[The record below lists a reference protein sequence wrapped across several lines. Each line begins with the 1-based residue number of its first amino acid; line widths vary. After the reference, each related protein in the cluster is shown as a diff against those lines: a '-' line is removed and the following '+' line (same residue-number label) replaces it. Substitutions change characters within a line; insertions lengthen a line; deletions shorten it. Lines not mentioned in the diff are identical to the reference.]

1 MFNPLSCVEF
11 QTLESPAERCNSRT
25 ARRNYSTD
33 GTVSF
38 ESSAPAFAASAVN
51 PASDVSVGNLLD
63 GLTEPQQE
71 AVEYFEGPLQI
82 LAGPGSGK
90 TRVITRRIARL
101 VDRGVHP
108 SSILAITFTN
118 KAAREMQE
126 RVNQLLPDSRIW
138 ISTFHR
144 FCASVLRRRGR
155 SVGLESNFV
164 IFDKSDQ
171 LQVLRHVL
179 NDLDMDSVRV
189 PVARLGARIS
199 HIKNTMISSE
209 EFSRSL
215 DMEVG
220 EPFDMVVA
228 QVYPKYQETLL
239 ASNAVDFDDLLL
251 HVVKLFQE
259 NPTLRAEYDDRFR
272 FLLVDE
278 YQDTNAIQ
286 YSLVRSLG
294 IDRPNVCVT
303 GDPDQSIYAW
313 RGANIENILNFER
326 DFENAKLVRLE
337 QNFRSTALILQSA
350 DQLISHNRMRKA
362 KSLTTDAEDGESVQL
377 LKFKDGRSEAD
388 GIAELIRKQCTEEG
402 SKWGDFAIFYRVNSM
417 SRELE
422 LAFTRHH
429 IPFQVAAGL
438 AFYDRAEV
446 RDLLAYLRL
455 IENPVDTV
463 AFARVVN
470 RPARGIGKT
479 SQNKVTAW
487 ATENGVGP
495 MEAARQADKIDGL
508 TKSAKVKLKAFI
520 GMMDTF
526 SLANAGSV
534 SDLLKKIVE
543 KTAYSRTWMA
553 ASSEQAI
560 TKQANVEELV
570 NAAAQYDEANADDP
584 SITGFLETTALASDV
599 DSVDAEAGKVTL
611 MTIHAAKG
619 LEFPSVVIVGLEH
632 GLIPHERSIKSND
645 PKQLEEERRLLFVG
659 MTRAMRNL
667 YMTTAQVRAERGTPR
682 ITIPSTFLAETTYDI
697 IDENNPDGGK
707 TQSGVSSKPDKKQ
720 ELRDRLKASL
730 AAGNKPL
737 LTTGAALLNGTGDEV
752 ELPNVSSSST
762 FAIGMRVR
770 HPKYGMGTVTH
781 IAGFAKRRTVEVE
794 FASGNRTETFS
805 ASHCPLQPIGVR

>member
-1 MFNPLSCVEF
+1 M
-11 QTLESPAERCNSRT
+11 
-25 ARRNYSTD
+25 
-33 GTVSF
+33 SF
-38 ESSAPAFAASAVN
+38 ESSAQAIAAS
-51 PASDVSVGNLLD
+51 SDNSTSGSSVVNLLD

-126 RVNQLLPDSRIW
+126 RVNGLLPNSRVW

-144 FCASVLRRRGR
+144 FCASILRRRAR
-155 SVGLESNFV
+155 SVGLEFNFV
-164 IFDKSDQ
+164 IFDKNDQ

-189 PVARLGARIS
+189 PVAKLGARIS
-199 HIKNTMISSE
+199 HIKNTMVSSE
-209 EFSRSL
+209 EFTRSL
-215 DMEVG
+215 DYEVG
-220 EPFDMVVA
+220 EPFDMIVA
-228 QVYPKYQETLL
+228 QVYPKYQKMLL

-286 YSLVRSLG
+286 YQLVRALG

-362 KSLTTDAEDGESVQL
+362 KSLTTDAEDGKAVQL
-377 LKFKDGRSEAD
+377 HKFKDGRSEAD

-402 SKWGDFAIFYRVNSM
+402 SKWSDFAVFYRVNSM

-429 IPFQVAAGL
+429 IPFQVATGL
-438 AFYDRAEV
+438 AFYDRAEI

-487 ATENGVGP
+487 ATENGVSP
-495 MEAARQADKIDGL
+495 MEAARQANKITSL
-508 TKSAKVKLKAFI
+508 TKTAKVKLKAFV

-526 SLANAGSV
+526 SLANVGSV
-534 SDLLKKIVE
+534 SDLLKKILE

-584 SITGFLETTALASDV
+584 SISGFLETTALASDV
-599 DSVDAEAGKVTL
+599 DAVDAEAGKVTL

-697 IDENNPDGGK
+697 IDENNPDGPK
-707 TQSGVSSKPDKKQ
+707 EKSGVSSKPDRKQ

-730 AAGNKPL
+730 AAGDRPL
-737 LTTGAALLNGTGDEV
+737 LTTGAALLNGTGEEV
-752 ELPNVSSSST
+752 ELPDVGSST
-762 FAIGMRVR
+762 FAVGMRVR
-770 HPKYGMGTVTH
+770 HPKYGMGKVTH

-794 FASGNRTETFS
+794 FTSGDRTETFS

>member
-1 MFNPLSCVEF
+1 V
-11 QTLESPAERCNSRT
+11 AI
-25 ARRNYSTD
+25 
-33 GTVSF
+33 
-38 ESSAPAFAASAVN
+38 ESSAPALAA
-51 PASDVSVGNLLD
+51 PSDNSTSDATVANLLD
-63 GLTEPQQE
+63 GLTAPQQE

-108 SSILAITFTN
+108 ASILAITFTN

-126 RVNQLLPDSRIW
+126 RVNGLLPNSRVW
-138 ISTFHR
+138 VSTFHR
-144 FCASVLRRRGR
+144 FCANILRRRGR

-164 IFDKSDQ
+164 IYNKSDQ

-179 NDLDMDSVRV
+179 NDLDMDTVRV
-189 PVARLGARIS
+189 PVAKLGARIS

-209 EFSRSL
+209 EFTRSL

-259 NPTLRAEYDDRFR
+259 NQTLRAEYDDRFR

-278 YQDTNAIQ
+278 YQDTNVIQ
-286 YSLVRSLG
+286 YQLVRALG

-350 DQLISHNRMRKA
+350 DQLISHNRMRKT
-362 KSLTTDAEDGESVQL
+362 KSLTTDAKDGAAVQL
-377 LKFKDGRSEAD
+377 LKFKDGRTEAD

-402 SKWGDFAIFYRVNSM
+402 AKWSDFAVFYRVNSM

-438 AFYDRAEV
+438 AFYDRTEI

-487 ATENGVGP
+487 ATENGVSP
-495 MEAARQADKIDGL
+495 MEAARQAHKITSL
-508 TKSAKVKLKAFI
+508 TKTAKVKLKAFV

-526 SLANAGSV
+526 SLTNAGSV
-534 SDLLKKIVE
+534 SDLLKKVVE

-584 SITGFLETTALASDV
+584 TISNFLETTALANDV
-599 DSVDAEAGKVTL
+599 DAVDAEAGKVTL

-659 MTRAMRNL
+659 MTRAMRHL
-667 YMTTAQVRAERGTPR
+667 YMTTAQIRAERGTPR
-682 ITIPSTFLAETTYDI
+682 ITIPSTFLAETTFDI
-697 IDENNPDGGK
+697 IDENNPDGPK
-707 TQSGVSSKPDKKQ
+707 EKSSVSSKPDRKQ

-730 AAGNKPL
+730 AAGDRPL
-737 LTTGAALLNGTGDEV
+737 LTTGAALLNGTGEEV
-752 ELPNVSSSST
+752 ELADVGSST
-762 FAIGMRVR
+762 FAVGMRVR

-794 FASGNRTETFS
+794 FTSGDRTETFS
-805 ASHCPLQPIGVR
+805 AAHSPLQPIGVR

>member
-1 MFNPLSCVEF
+1 MSF
-11 QTLESPAERCNSRT
+11 Q
-25 ARRNYSTD
+25 
-33 GTVSF
+33 
-38 ESSAPAFAASAVN
+38 SSAPAIAAS
-51 PASDVSVGNLLD
+51 SDPGSPDTTVANLLD
-63 GLTEPQQE
+63 GLTPSQRE
-71 AVEYFEGPLQI
+71 AVEHFEGPLQI

-118 KAAREMQE
+118 KAAREMQQ
-126 RVNQLLPDSRIW
+126 RVNGLLPNSRIW

-144 FCASVLRRRGR
+144 FCASILRRRAK

-171 LQVLRHVL
+171 MQVLRHVL

-189 PVARLGARIS
+189 PVAKLGARIS

-209 EFSRSL
+209 EFARSL
-215 DMEVG
+215 EFEVG

-228 QVYPKYQETLL
+228 QVYPKYQQTLL

-286 YSLVRSLG
+286 YALVRALG
-294 IDRPNVCVT
+294 VDRPNVCVT

-362 KSLTTDAEDGESVQL
+362 KSLTTDAEDGEAVQL
-377 LKFKDGRSEAD
+377 RKFKDGRSEAD
-388 GIAELIRKQCTEEG
+388 GIAELIRQQCSEAG
-402 SKWGDFAIFYRVNSM
+402 AKWGEFAVFYRVNSM

-429 IPFQVAAGL
+429 VPFQVAAGL
-438 AFYDRAEV
+438 AFYDRAEI

-455 IENPVDTV
+455 IENPVDAV

-487 ATENGVGP
+487 ATENGGSP
-495 MEAARQADKIDGL
+495 MEAARQADKIEGL
-508 TKSAKVKLKAFI
+508 TKTAKVKLKAFI
-520 GMMDTF
+520 RMMDTF
-526 SLANAGSV
+526 TLSDAGSV

-543 KTAYSRTWMA
+543 KTAYSRTWMG

-570 NAAAQYDEANADDP
+570 NAAADYDEVNADDP
-584 SITGFLETTALASDV
+584 SITDFLETTALASDADAV
-599 DSVDAEAGKVTL
+599 DPEAGKVTL

-632 GLIPHERSIKSND
+632 GLIPHERSIRSND

-682 ITIPSTFLAETTYDI
+682 ITIPSTFLAETTFDI
-697 IDENNPDGGK
+697 VDENDPGATREK
-707 TQSGVSSKPDKKQ
+707 SGVSSKPDKKQ

-730 AAGNKPL
+730 AAGDKPL
-737 LTTGAALLNGTGDEV
+737 LTTGAALLNGTGEEV
-752 ELPNVSSSST
+752 ALPDVSSST
-762 FAIGMRVR
+762 FAVGMRVR
-770 HPKYGMGTVTH
+770 HPKYGMGKVTG
-781 IAGFAKRRTVEVE
+781 ISGFAKRRTVEVE
-794 FASGNRTETFS
+794 FASGDRTETFS
-805 ASHCPLQPIGVR
+805 AAHCPLQPVGVR

>member
-1 MFNPLSCVEF
+1 M
-11 QTLESPAERCNSRT
+11 
-25 ARRNYSTD
+25 
-33 GTVSF
+33 SF
-38 ESSAPAFAASAVN
+38 ESSTATFDASSKAAS
-51 PASDVSVGNLLD
+51 PATVANLLAS
-63 GLTEPQQE
+63 LTPSQRE
-71 AVEYFEGPLQI
+71 AVEHFEGPLQI

-101 VDRGVHP
+101 VERGVHP

-126 RVNQLLPDSRIW
+126 RVNQLLPGSRIW

-144 FCASVLRRRGR
+144 FCASILRRRGR

-179 NDLDMDSVRV
+179 NDLDMDAVRV
-189 PVARLGARIS
+189 PVAKLGARIS
-199 HIKNTMISSE
+199 NIKNTMVSSE
-209 EFSRSL
+209 EFARSL
-215 DMEVG
+215 DYEVG

-278 YQDTNAIQ
+278 YQDTNVIQ
-286 YSLVRSLG
+286 YQLVRALG

-362 KSLTTDAEDGESVQL
+362 KTLTTDAEDGEAVQL
-377 LKFKDGRSEAD
+377 RKFKDGRSEAD

-402 SKWGDFAIFYRVNSM
+402 TKWSDFAIFYRVNSM

-438 AFYDRAEV
+438 AFYDRAEI
-446 RDLLAYLRL
+446 RDVLAYLRL

-495 MEAARQADKIDGL
+495 MEAARQADQIEGL
-508 TKSAKVKLKAFI
+508 TKTAKVKLKAFVR
-520 GMMDTF
+520 MMDSFT
-526 SLANAGSV
+526 LADAGSV

-553 ASSEQAI
+553 SSSEQAI

-570 NAAAQYDEANADDP
+570 NAATQYDEANADDP
-584 SITGFLETTALASDV
+584 SIAGFLETTALASDV

-667 YMTTAQVRAERGTPR
+667 YMTTAQVRAKRGTPR
-682 ITIPSTFLAETTYDI
+682 VTIPSTFLAETTFDI
-697 IDENNPDGGK
+697 IDENNPDGEK
-707 TQSGVSSKPDKKQ
+707 EKSGVSSKPDRKQ
-720 ELRDRLKASL
+720 ELRDKLKASL
-730 AAGNKPL
+730 ASGGKPL
-737 LTTGAALLNGTGDEV
+737 LTTGAALLNGTDEEI
-752 ELPNVSSSST
+752 ELPDVGSSSP
-762 FAIGMRVR
+762 FAVGMRVR

-794 FASGNRTETFS
+794 FPNTNRTETFS
-805 ASHCPLQPIGVR
+805 ASHCPLQPVGVR

>member
-1 MFNPLSCVEF
+1 MSF
-11 QTLESPAERCNSRT
+11 Q
-25 ARRNYSTD
+25 
-33 GTVSF
+33 
-38 ESSAPAFAASAVN
+38 SSAPAIAAS
-51 PASDVSVGNLLD
+51 SDPGSPDTTVANLLD
-63 GLTEPQQE
+63 GLTPSQRE
-71 AVEYFEGPLQI
+71 AVEHFEGPLQI

-118 KAAREMQE
+118 KAAREMQQ
-126 RVNQLLPDSRIW
+126 RVNGLLPNSRIW

-144 FCASVLRRRGR
+144 FCASILRRRAK

-171 LQVLRHVL
+171 MQVLRHVL

-189 PVARLGARIS
+189 PVAKLGARIS

-209 EFSRSL
+209 EFARSL
-215 DMEVG
+215 EFEVG

-228 QVYPKYQETLL
+228 QVYPKYQQTLL

-286 YSLVRSLG
+286 YALVRALG
-294 IDRPNVCVT
+294 VDRPNVCVT

-362 KSLTTDAEDGESVQL
+362 KSLTTDAEDGEAVQL
-377 LKFKDGRSEAD
+377 RKFKDGRSEAD
-388 GIAELIRKQCTEEG
+388 GIAELIRQQCSEAG
-402 SKWGDFAIFYRVNSM
+402 AKWGEFAVFYRVNSM

-429 IPFQVAAGL
+429 VPFQVAAGL
-438 AFYDRAEV
+438 AFYDRAEI

-455 IENPVDTV
+455 IENPVDAV

-487 ATENGVGP
+487 ATANGISA
-495 MEAARQADKIDGL
+495 MEAARQADQIDGL
-508 TKSAKVKLKAFI
+508 TKTAKVKLKVFVR
-520 GMMDTF
+520 MMDTF
-526 SLANAGSV
+526 TLSDAGSV

-543 KTAYSRTWMA
+543 KTAYSRTWMG

-570 NAAAQYDEANADDP
+570 NAAADYDEVNADDP
-584 SITGFLETTALASDV
+584 SITDFLETTALASDADAV
-599 DSVDAEAGKVTL
+599 DPEAGKVTL

-632 GLIPHERSIKSND
+632 GLIPHERSIRSND

-682 ITIPSTFLAETTYDI
+682 ITIPSTFLAETTFDI
-697 IDENNPDGGK
+697 VDENDPGATREK
-707 TQSGVSSKPDKKQ
+707 SGVSSKPDKKQ

-730 AAGNKPL
+730 AAGDRPL
-737 LTTGAALLNGTGDEV
+737 LTTGAALLNGTGEEV
-752 ELPNVSSSST
+752 ALPDVSSST
-762 FAIGMRVR
+762 FAVGMRVR
-770 HPKYGMGTVTH
+770 HPKYGMGKVTG
-781 IAGFAKRRTVEVE
+781 ISGFAKRRTVEVE
-794 FASGNRTETFS
+794 FASGDRTETFS
-805 ASHCPLQPIGVR
+805 AAHCPLQPVGVR

>member
-1 MFNPLSCVEF
+1 MTSEPSASAIATSSDSVSFS
-11 QTLESPAERCNSRT
+11 
-25 ARRNYSTD
+25 
-33 GTVSF
+33 GTV
-38 ESSAPAFAASAVN
+38 AS
-51 PASDVSVGNLLD
+51 LLD
-63 GLTEPQQE
+63 GLTPSQTE
-71 AVEYFEGPLQI
+71 AVEHFEGPLQI

-126 RVNQLLPDSRIW
+126 RVNQLLPGSRIW

-144 FCASVLRRRGR
+144 FCASILRRRGR

-179 NDLDMDSVRV
+179 NDLDLDSVRV
-189 PVARLGARIS
+189 PVAKLGARIS

-209 EFSRSL
+209 QFARSL
-215 DMEVG
+215 EFEVG
-220 EPFDMVVA
+220 EPFDMIVA
-228 QVYPKYQETLL
+228 QVYPKYQEMLL

-286 YSLVRSLG
+286 YQLVRSLG
-294 IDRPNVCVT
+294 MDRPNVCVT

-362 KSLTTDAEDGESVQL
+362 KSLTTDAEDGEAVQL
-377 LKFKDGRSEAD
+377 RKFKDGRSEAD
-388 GIAELIRKQCTEEG
+388 GIAELIRQQCSDEAA
-402 SKWGDFAIFYRVNSM
+402 KWSDFAVFYRVNSM

-429 IPFQVAAGL
+429 IPFQVAAGV

-463 AFARVVN
+463 AFARIVN

-487 ATENGVGP
+487 AIENGVGP
-495 MEAARQADKIDGL
+495 MEAAKQADRIEGL
-508 TKSAKVKLKAFI
+508 TKTARVRLKSFVR
-520 GMMDTF
+520 MMDSF
-526 SLANAGSV
+526 SLASAGSV

-543 KTAYSRTWMA
+543 KTAYSRTWMGT
-553 ASSEQAI
+553 SSEQAI

-570 NAAAQYDEANADDP
+570 NAAAQYDEANAEDL
-584 SITGFLETTALASDV
+584 SITGFLETTALANDV
-599 DSVDAEAGKVTL
+599 DAVDAEAGKVTL

-667 YMTTAQVRAERGTPR
+667 YLTTAQVRAERGTPR
-682 ITIPSTFLAETTYDI
+682 ATIPSTFLAETTFDI
-697 IDENNPDGGK
+697 IDENDPSGTREK
-707 TQSGVSSKPDKKQ
+707 SGVSSKPDKKQ

-737 LTTGAALLNGTGDEV
+737 LTTGAALLNGTGEEV
-752 ELPNVSSSST
+752 ELPDVTSST
-762 FAIGMRVR
+762 FAVGMRVR
-770 HPKYGMGTVTH
+770 HPKYGMGKVTG
-781 IAGFAKRRTVEVE
+781 ISGFAKRRTVEVE

-805 ASHCPLQPIGVR
+805 AAHCPLQPIGVR

>member
-1 MFNPLSCVEF
+1 MSLSC
-11 QTLESPAERCNSRT
+11 EST
-25 ARRNYSTD
+25 AST
-33 GTVSF
+33 
-38 ESSAPAFAASAVN
+38 SAATSA
-51 PASDVSVGNLLD
+51 NLLE
-63 GLTEPQQE
+63 GLTDSQRE
-71 AVEYFEGPLQI
+71 AVDHFEGPLQI

-101 VDRGVHP
+101 VERGVHP

-118 KAAREMQE
+118 KAAREMQA
-126 RVNQLLPDSRIW
+126 RVNSLLPDSRIW

-179 NDLDMDSVRV
+179 NELDMDSVRV

-209 EFSRSL
+209 QFARSL
-215 DMEVG
+215 DSEVG

-239 ASNAVDFDDLLL
+239 SSNAVDFDDLLL

-286 YSLVRSLG
+286 YQLVRSLG

-326 DFENAKLVRLE
+326 DFENARLVRLE

-350 DQLISHNRMRKA
+350 DQLIAHNRMRKA
-362 KSLTTDAEDGESVQL
+362 KSLTTDAEDGEAVQL
-377 LKFKDGRSEAD
+377 LKFKDSRSEAD
-388 GIAELIRKQCTEEG
+388 GIAQLIQQRCSEEG
-402 SKWGDFAIFYRVNSM
+402 TRWADFAIFYRVNSM

-422 LAFTRHH
+422 LAFTRHR

-438 AFYDRAEV
+438 AFYDRAEI
-446 RDLLAYLRL
+446 RDLLAFLRL
-455 IENPVDTV
+455 IENPVDVV
-463 AFARVVN
+463 AFSRIVN

-487 ATENGVGP
+487 ASENGVGP
-495 MEAARQADKIDGL
+495 MEAARQADRIEGL
-508 TKSAKVKLKAFI
+508 TKTARVKLKAFVN
-520 GMMDTF
+520 MMESFT
-526 SLANAGSV
+526 LADAGSV
-534 SDLLKKIVE
+534 SELLKKIVDR
-543 KTAYSRTWMA
+543 TAYHRTWA
-553 ASSEQAI
+553 ASSSEQAI

-570 NAAAQYDEANADDP
+570 NAAAQYDELNADNP
-584 SITGFLETTALASDV
+584 TIGGFLETTALASDV
-599 DSVDAEAGKVTL
+599 DSLDEEAGKVTL

-645 PKQLEEERRLLFVG
+645 AKQLEEERRLLFVG
-659 MTRAMRNL
+659 MTRAMRQL
-667 YMTTAQVRAERGTPR
+667 YLTTAQVRSERGTPK
-682 ITIPSTFLAETTYDI
+682 ITIPSTFLAETTFDI
-697 IDENNPDGGK
+697 IDENDPSGARE
-707 TQSGVSSKPDKKQ
+707 QSGVSSKPHKKQ
-720 ELRDRLKASL
+720 ELRDRLKASM
-730 AAGNKPL
+730 AAGGRPL
-737 LTTGAALLNGTGDEV
+737 LTTGAALLSGSDE
-752 ELPNVSSSST
+752 EASLPQASAET
-762 FAIGMRVR
+762 FAVGMRVR
-770 HPKYGMGTVTH
+770 HPKYGMGTVTG
-781 IAGFAKRRTVEVE
+781 INGFAKRRTVDVE
-794 FASGNRTETFS
+794 FASDNRRETFS
-805 ASHCPLQPIGVR
+805 AAHCPLQPVGVR

>member
-1 MFNPLSCVEF
+1 
-11 QTLESPAERCNSRT
+11 
-25 ARRNYSTD
+25 
-33 GTVSF
+33 VSF
-38 ESSAPAFAASAVN
+38 ETSAPAVAAS
-51 PASDVSVGNLLD
+51 SDQSSSNHGGAGLLD
-63 GLTEPQQE
+63 GLTPSQQE
-71 AVEYFEGPLQI
+71 AVDFYEGPLQI

-101 VDRGVHP
+101 VERGVHP

-118 KAAREMQE
+118 KAAREMQA
-126 RVNQLLPDSRIW
+126 RVNALLPDSQIW
-138 ISTFHR
+138 VSTFHR
-144 FCASVLRRRGR
+144 FCASILRRRGR

-179 NDLDMDSVRV
+179 SELDLDTVRV
-189 PVARLGARIS
+189 PVAKLGARIS

-209 EFSRSL
+209 EFARSL
-215 DMEVG
+215 EFEVG

-228 QVYPKYQETLL
+228 QVYPRYQATLL

-251 HVVKLFQE
+251 HVVKLFHE

-286 YSLVRSLG
+286 YQLVRALG

-337 QNFRSTALILQSA
+337 QNFRSTGLILQSA

-362 KSLTTDAEDGESVQL
+362 KSLTTDLEAGEAVQL

-388 GIAELIRKQCTEEG
+388 GIAELIRKRCTEEG
-402 SKWGDFAIFYRVNSM
+402 CRWSDFAVFYRVNSM

-438 AFYDRAEV
+438 AFYDRVEI

-470 RPARGIGKT
+470 RPVRGIGKT

-487 ATENGVGP
+487 ATAHGVGP
-495 MEAARQADKIDGL
+495 MEAARQADKIEGL
-508 TKSAKVKLKAFI
+508 TKNARVKLKSFVRL
-520 GMMDTF
+520 MDSF
-526 SLANAGSV
+526 SLADAGSV

-543 KTAYSRTWMA
+543 KTAYSRTWMGA
-553 ASSEQAI
+553 TSEQAI

-584 SITGFLETTALASDV
+584 SISGFLETTALASDV
-599 DSVDAEAGKVTL
+599 DAVDPEAGKVTL

-619 LEFPSVVIVGLEH
+619 LEFPGVVIVGLEH
-632 GLIPHERSIKSND
+632 GLIPHERSIRSND

-659 MTRAMRNL
+659 MTRAMRHL
-667 YMTTAQVRAERGTPR
+667 YLTTAQVRSERGTPR
-682 ITIPSTFLAETTYDI
+682 VTIPSTFLAETTFDI
-697 IDENNPDGGK
+697 IDGNEPGEGRK
-707 TQSGVSSKPDKKQ
+707 TSGVSSKPDRQQ

-730 AAGNKPL
+730 AAGDRPL
-737 LTTGAALLNGTGDEV
+737 LTTGAALLNGTGEEV
-752 ELPNVSSSST
+752 ALPDVGSST
-762 FAIGMRVR
+762 FAVGMRVR
-770 HPKYGMGTVTH
+770 HPKYGMGTVTG
-781 IAGFAKRRTVEVE
+781 INGFAKRRTVDVE
-794 FASGNRTETFS
+794 FSASDRKETFS
-805 ASHCPLQPIGVR
+805 AAHCPLQPVGVR

>member
-1 MFNPLSCVEF
+1 M
-11 QTLESPAERCNSRT
+11 
-25 ARRNYSTD
+25 
-33 GTVSF
+33 SF
-38 ESSAPAFAASAVN
+38 ESSTATFDASSKAAS
-51 PASDVSVGNLLD
+51 PATVANLLAS
-63 GLTEPQQE
+63 LTPSQRE
-71 AVEYFEGPLQI
+71 AVEHFEGPLQI

-108 SSILAITFTN
+108 SSILAITLTN

-126 RVNQLLPDSRIW
+126 RVNQLLPGSRIW

-144 FCASVLRRRGR
+144 FCASILRRRGR

-179 NDLDMDSVRV
+179 NDLDMDAVRV
-189 PVARLGARIS
+189 PVAKLGARIS
-199 HIKNTMISSE
+199 NIKNTMVSSE
-209 EFSRSL
+209 EFARSL
-215 DMEVG
+215 DYEVG

-278 YQDTNAIQ
+278 YQDTNVIQ
-286 YSLVRSLG
+286 YQLVRALG

-362 KSLTTDAEDGESVQL
+362 KTLTTDAEDGEAVQL
-377 LKFKDGRSEAD
+377 RKFKDGRSEAD

-402 SKWGDFAIFYRVNSM
+402 TKWSDFAIFYRVNSM

-438 AFYDRAEV
+438 AFYDRAEI
-446 RDLLAYLRL
+446 RDVLAYLRL

-495 MEAARQADKIDGL
+495 MEAARQADQIEGL
-508 TKSAKVKLKAFI
+508 TKTAKVKLKAFVR
-520 GMMDTF
+520 MMDSFT
-526 SLANAGSV
+526 LADAGSV

-553 ASSEQAI
+553 SSSEQAI

-570 NAAAQYDEANADDP
+570 NAAAQYDEANADDL
-584 SITGFLETTALASDV
+584 SIAGFLETTALASDV
-599 DSVDAEAGKVTL
+599 DSVDTEAGKVTL

-667 YMTTAQVRAERGTPR
+667 YMTTAQVRAKRGTPR
-682 ITIPSTFLAETTYDI
+682 VTIPSTFLAETTFDI
-697 IDENNPDGGK
+697 IDENNPDGEK
-707 TQSGVSSKPDKKQ
+707 EKSGVSSKPDRKQ
-720 ELRDRLKASL
+720 ELRDKLKASL
-730 AAGNKPL
+730 ASGGKPL
-737 LTTGAALLNGTGDEV
+737 LTTGAALLNGTDEEI
-752 ELPNVSSSST
+752 ELPDVGSSSP
-762 FAIGMRVR
+762 FAVGMRVR

-794 FASGNRTETFS
+794 FPNTNRTETFS
-805 ASHCPLQPIGVR
+805 ASHCPLQPVGVR

>member
-1 MFNPLSCVEF
+1 VSIE
-11 QTLESPAERCNSRT
+11 TSP
-25 ARRNYSTD
+25 
-33 GTVSF
+33 
-38 ESSAPAFAASAVN
+38 PALAASESIATDRPPV
-51 PASDVSVGNLLD
+51 NLLD
-63 GLTEPQQE
+63 GLTPPQQE

-101 VDRGVHP
+101 VERGVHP

-118 KAAREMQE
+118 KAAREMQA
-126 RVNQLLPDSRIW
+126 RVQALLPESRIW

-144 FCASVLRRRGR
+144 FCATILRRRGR

-179 NDLDMDSVRV
+179 NELDLDSVRT
-189 PVARLGARIS
+189 PVSKLGARIS
-199 HIKNTMISSE
+199 HIKNTMISVE
-209 EFSRSL
+209 QFTRSL
-215 DMEVG
+215 EFEVG
-220 EPFDMVVA
+220 EPFDMIVA
-228 QVYPKYQETLL
+228 QVYPKYQATLL

-259 NPTLRAEYDDRFR
+259 NPTLRAEYDDHFR

-286 YSLVRSLG
+286 YELVRALG
-294 IDRPNVCVT
+294 MDRPNVCVT

-326 DFENAKLVRLE
+326 DFTNAKLIRLE

-362 KSLTTDAEDGESVQL
+362 KSLTTDSADGAPVQL
-377 LKFKDGRSEAD
+377 LKFKDSRSEAD
-388 GIAELIRKQCTEEG
+388 GIAQLIQRRCSEE
-402 SKWGDFAIFYRVNSM
+402 SVTWSDFAVFYRVNSM

-438 AFYDRAEV
+438 AFYDRAEI
-446 RDLLAYLRL
+446 RDLLAYLRV
-455 IENPVDTV
+455 IENPVDV
-463 AFARVVN
+463 IAFERIVN

-479 SQNKVTAW
+479 SQHKVTAW
-487 ATENGVGP
+487 AAENGVGP
-495 MEAARQADKIDGL
+495 MEAARQADQIEGL
-508 TKSAKVKLKAFI
+508 TKTAKVKLKSFVR
-520 GMMDTF
+520 MMDSFT
-526 SLANAGSV
+526 LTDAGSV
-534 SDLLKKIVE
+534 SDLLKKIVA
-543 KTAYSRTWMA
+543 KTFYARTWL
-553 ASSEQAI
+553 ASTSEQAI

-570 NAAAQYDEANADDP
+570 NAAAQYDELNADDP

-599 DSVDAEAGKVTL
+599 DSLDVEAGKVTL

-659 MTRAMRNL
+659 MTRAMRHL
-667 YMTTAQVRAERGTPR
+667 YMTTAQVRSERGTPKV
-682 ITIPSTFLAETTYDI
+682 TIPSTFLAETTFDI
-697 IDENNPDGGK
+697 VDENDPGGASH
-707 TQSGVSSKPDKKQ
+707 QSGVSSKPDRKQ

-730 AAGNKPL
+730 AAGDRPL
-737 LTTGAALLNGTGDEV
+737 LTTGAALLNGTGEEV
-752 ELPNVSSSST
+752 SLPQSLSQS
-762 FAIGMRVR
+762 FAVGMRVR
-770 HPKYGMGTVTH
+770 HPKYGMGTVTG
-781 IAGFAKRRTVEVE
+781 INGFAKRRTVDVE
-794 FASGNRTETFS
+794 FSSGDRMETFS
-805 ASHCPLQPIGVR
+805 AAHCPLQPVGVR

>member
-1 MFNPLSCVEF
+1 MSF
-11 QTLESPAERCNSRT
+11 Q
-25 ARRNYSTD
+25 
-33 GTVSF
+33 
-38 ESSAPAFAASAVN
+38 SSATAASPDPSSAATV
-51 PASDVSVGNLLD
+51 ANLLD
-63 GLTEPQQE
+63 GLTDPQQE

-126 RVNQLLPDSRIW
+126 RVNQLLPGSRIW

-144 FCASVLRRRGR
+144 FCASVLRRRAQ

-189 PVARLGARIS
+189 PVAKLGARIS

-209 EFSRSL
+209 QFSQSL

-286 YSLVRSLG
+286 YSLVRALG

-388 GIAELIRKQCTEEG
+388 GIAELIRKQCTEG
-402 SKWGDFAIFYRVNSM
+402 GAKWSDFAIFYRVNSM

-422 LAFTRHH
+422 LAFTRNH

-438 AFYDRAEV
+438 AFYDRAEI

-495 MEAARQADKIDGL
+495 MEAARQAHKITSL
-508 TKSAKVKLKAFI
+508 TKTAKVKLKAFV

-543 KTAYSRTWMA
+543 KTAYSRTWAA

-599 DSVDAEAGKVTL
+599 DAVDAEAGKATL

-697 IDENNPDGGK
+697 IDENNPDGTREK
-707 TQSGVSSKPDKKQ
+707 SGVSSKPDKKQ
-720 ELRDRLKASL
+720 ELRDKLKASL

-737 LTTGAALLNGTGDEV
+737 LTTGAALLNGTDEEV
-752 ELPNVSSSST
+752 ELPDVGSSST
-762 FAIGMRVR
+762 FAVGMRVR

-794 FASGNRTETFS
+794 FSSGGRTETFS

>member
-1 MFNPLSCVEF
+1 LS
-11 QTLESPAERCNSRT
+11 AET
-25 ARRNYSTD
+25 IA
-33 GTVSF
+33 
-38 ESSAPAFAASAVN
+38 
-51 PASDVSVGNLLD
+51 NLLD
-63 GLTEPQQE
+63 GLTDPQQE

-126 RVNQLLPDSRIW
+126 RVNQLLPGSRIW

-144 FCASVLRRRGR
+144 FCASVLRRRAQ

-179 NDLDMDSVRV
+179 NDLDMDAVRV
-189 PVARLGARIS
+189 PVAKLGARIS

-209 EFSRSL
+209 QFTRSL
-215 DMEVG
+215 DYEVG

-286 YSLVRSLG
+286 YSLVRALG

-362 KSLTTDAEDGESVQL
+362 KSLTTDAPDGAAVQL

-388 GIAELIRKQCTEEG
+388 GIAELIRKQCTEQG
-402 SKWGDFAIFYRVNSM
+402 AKWSDFAIFYRVNSM

-438 AFYDRAEV
+438 AFYDRAEI

-495 MEAARQADKIDGL
+495 MEAARQAHKITSL
-508 TKSAKVKLKAFI
+508 TKTAKVKLKAFV

-543 KTAYSRTWMA
+543 KTAYSRTWA
-553 ASSEQAI
+553 SASSEQTI
-560 TKQANVEELV
+560 TKQANVAELV

-599 DSVDAEAGKVTL
+599 DGVDAEAGKATL

-682 ITIPSTFLAETTYDI
+682 ITIPSTFLAETTFDI
-697 IDENNPDGGK
+697 IDENNPDGTRK
-707 TQSGVSSKPDKKQ
+707 KSGVSSKPDKKQ
-720 ELRDRLKASL
+720 ELRDKLKASL

-737 LTTGAALLNGTGDEV
+737 LTTGAALLNGTDEEV
-752 ELPNVSSSST
+752 ELPDASSSST
-762 FAIGMRVR
+762 FAVGMRVR
-770 HPKYGMGTVTH
+770 HPKYGMGTITH

-794 FASGNRTETFS
+794 FTSGGRTETFS

>member
-1 MFNPLSCVEF
+1 M
-11 QTLESPAERCNSRT
+11 
-25 ARRNYSTD
+25 
-33 GTVSF
+33 SF
-38 ESSAPAFAASAVN
+38 ESSASAITAS
-51 PASDVSVGNLLD
+51 PDRASNDVTVANLLD
-63 GLTEPQQE
+63 GLTEPQRE

-126 RVNQLLPDSRIW
+126 RVNQLLPDSPVW

-144 FCASVLRRRGR
+144 FCASVLRRRAR

-164 IFDKSDQ
+164 IYDKSDQ

-179 NDLDMDSVRV
+179 NDLDLDTVRV

-209 EFSRSL
+209 EFKRSL

-220 EPFDMVVA
+220 EPFDLVVA
-228 QVYPKYQETLL
+228 QVYPKYQEMLL

-286 YSLVRSLG
+286 YQLVRSLG

-362 KSLTTDAEDGESVQL
+362 KSLTTDAKDGEPVQL

-388 GIAELIRKQCTEEG
+388 GIAELIRKQCTDHG
-402 SKWGDFAIFYRVNSM
+402 AKWSDFAIFYRVNSM

-422 LAFTRHH
+422 LAFTRNH

-438 AFYDRAEV
+438 AFYDRAEI

-455 IENPVDTV
+455 IENPVDAV

-487 ATENGVGP
+487 ATENGVGA
-495 MEAARQADKIDGL
+495 MEAARQADKITGL
-508 TKSAKVKLKAFI
+508 TKTAKVKLKAFV

-534 SDLLKKIVE
+534 SDLLKKVVE
-543 KTAYSRTWMA
+543 KTAYSRTWAA

-560 TKQANVEELV
+560 TKKANVEELV
-570 NAAAQYDEANADDP
+570 NAAAQYDEVNADDP
-584 SITGFLETTALASDV
+584 SISGFLETTALANDV
-599 DSVDAEAGKVTL
+599 DAVDPEAGKATL

-667 YMTTAQVRAERGTPR
+667 YMTTAQIRAERGTPR
-682 ITIPSTFLAETTYDI
+682 ITIPSTFLAETTYDV
-697 IDENNPDGGK
+697 IDANNPEGTREK
-707 TQSGVSSKPDKKQ
+707 SGVSSKPDKKQ
-720 ELRDRLKASL
+720 ELRDRLKASM

-737 LTTGAALLNGTGDEV
+737 LTTGAALLNGTGEEV
-752 ELPNVSSSST
+752 ELSDVGSST
-762 FAIGMRVR
+762 FAVGMRVR

-805 ASHCPLQPIGVR
+805 AAHCPLQPIGVR

>member
-1 MFNPLSCVEF
+1 M
-11 QTLESPAERCNSRT
+11 
-25 ARRNYSTD
+25 
-33 GTVSF
+33 TV
-38 ESSAPAFAASAVN
+38 A
-51 PASDVSVGNLLD
+51 NLLD
-63 GLTEPQQE
+63 GLTEPQRE

-126 RVNQLLPDSRIW
+126 RVNQLLPDSPVW

-144 FCASVLRRRGR
+144 FCASVLRRRAR

-164 IFDKSDQ
+164 IYDKSDQ

-179 NDLDMDSVRV
+179 NDLDLDTVRV

-209 EFSRSL
+209 EFKRSL

-220 EPFDMVVA
+220 EPFDLVVA
-228 QVYPKYQETLL
+228 QVYPKYQEMLL

-286 YSLVRSLG
+286 YQLVRSLG

-362 KSLTTDAEDGESVQL
+362 KSLTTDAKDGEPVQL

-388 GIAELIRKQCTEEG
+388 GIAELIRKQCTDHG
-402 SKWGDFAIFYRVNSM
+402 AKWSDFAIFYRVNSM

-422 LAFTRHH
+422 LAFTRNH

-438 AFYDRAEV
+438 AFYDRAEI

-455 IENPVDTV
+455 IENPVDAV

-487 ATENGVGP
+487 ATENGVGA
-495 MEAARQADKIDGL
+495 MEAARQADKITGL
-508 TKSAKVKLKAFI
+508 TKTAKVKLKAFV

-534 SDLLKKIVE
+534 SDLLKKVVE
-543 KTAYSRTWMA
+543 KTAYSRTWAA

-560 TKQANVEELV
+560 TKKANVEELV
-570 NAAAQYDEANADDP
+570 NAAAQYDEVNADDP
-584 SITGFLETTALASDV
+584 SISGFLETTALANDV
-599 DSVDAEAGKVTL
+599 DAVDPEAGKATL

-667 YMTTAQVRAERGTPR
+667 YMTTAQIRAERGTPR
-682 ITIPSTFLAETTYDI
+682 ITIPSTFLAETTYDV
-697 IDENNPDGGK
+697 IDANNPEGTREK
-707 TQSGVSSKPDKKQ
+707 SGVSSKPDKKQ
-720 ELRDRLKASL
+720 ELRDRLKASM

-737 LTTGAALLNGTGDEV
+737 LTTGAALLNGTGEEV
-752 ELPNVSSSST
+752 ELSDVGSST
-762 FAIGMRVR
+762 FAVGMRVR

-805 ASHCPLQPIGVR
+805 AAHCPLQPIGVR

>member
-1 MFNPLSCVEF
+1 M
-11 QTLESPAERCNSRT
+11 
-25 ARRNYSTD
+25 
-33 GTVSF
+33 SF
-38 ESSAPAFAASAVN
+38 ESSTATFDASSKAASAATV
-51 PASDVSVGNLLD
+51 A
-63 GLTEPQQE
+63 GLTPSQRE
-71 AVEYFEGPLQI
+71 AVEHFEGPLQI

-126 RVNQLLPDSRIW
+126 RVNQLLPGSRIW

-144 FCASVLRRRGR
+144 FCASILRRRGR

-179 NDLDMDSVRV
+179 NDLDMDAVRV
-189 PVARLGARIS
+189 PVAKLGARIS
-199 HIKNTMISSE
+199 NIKNTMISSE
-209 EFSRSL
+209 EFARSL
-215 DMEVG
+215 DYEVG

-278 YQDTNAIQ
+278 YQDTNVIQ
-286 YSLVRSLG
+286 YQLVRALG

-362 KSLTTDAEDGESVQL
+362 KTLTTDAEDGEAVQL
-377 LKFKDGRSEAD
+377 RKFKDGRSEAD

-402 SKWGDFAIFYRVNSM
+402 TKWSDFAIFYRVNSM

-438 AFYDRAEV
+438 AFYDRAEI

-495 MEAARQADKIDGL
+495 MEAARQADQIEGL
-508 TKSAKVKLKAFI
+508 TKTAKVKLKAFVR
-520 GMMDTF
+520 MMDSFT
-526 SLANAGSV
+526 LADAGSV

-553 ASSEQAI
+553 SSSEQAI

-570 NAAAQYDEANADDP
+570 NAAAQYDEANADDL
-584 SITGFLETTALASDV
+584 SIAGFLETTALASDV
-599 DSVDAEAGKVTL
+599 DSVDTEAGKVTL

-619 LEFPSVVIVGLEH
+619 LEFPNVVIVGLEH

-682 ITIPSTFLAETTYDI
+682 VTIPSTFLAETTFDI
-697 IDENNPDGGK
+697 IDENNPDGEK
-707 TQSGVSSKPDKKQ
+707 KKSGVSSKPDRKQ
-720 ELRDRLKASL
+720 ELRDKLKASL
-730 AAGNKPL
+730 ASGGKPL
-737 LTTGAALLNGTGDEV
+737 LTTGAALLNGTDEEI
-752 ELPNVSSSST
+752 ELPDVGSSSP
-762 FAIGMRVR
+762 FAVGMRVR

-794 FASGNRTETFS
+794 FPNTNRTETFS
-805 ASHCPLQPIGVR
+805 ASHCPLQPVGVR

>member
-1 MFNPLSCVEF
+1 
-11 QTLESPAERCNSRT
+11 
-25 ARRNYSTD
+25 
-33 GTVSF
+33 VSF
-38 ESSAPAFAASAVN
+38 QSSATAASPDALS
-51 PASDVSVGNLLD
+51 AETIANLLD
-63 GLTEPQQE
+63 GLTDPQQE

-126 RVNQLLPDSRIW
+126 RVNQLLPGSRIW

-144 FCASVLRRRGR
+144 FCASVLRRRAQ

-179 NDLDMDSVRV
+179 NDLDMDAVRV
-189 PVARLGARIS
+189 PVAKLGARIS

-209 EFSRSL
+209 QFTRSL
-215 DMEVG
+215 DYEVG

-286 YSLVRSLG
+286 YSLVRALG

-362 KSLTTDAEDGESVQL
+362 KSLTTDAPDGAAVQL

-388 GIAELIRKQCTEEG
+388 GIAELIRKQCTEQG
-402 SKWGDFAIFYRVNSM
+402 AKWSDFAIFYRVNSM

-438 AFYDRAEV
+438 AFYDRAEI

-495 MEAARQADKIDGL
+495 MEAARQAHKITSL
-508 TKSAKVKLKAFI
+508 TKTAKVKLKAFV

-543 KTAYSRTWMA
+543 KTAYSRTWA
-553 ASSEQAI
+553 SASSEQTI
-560 TKQANVEELV
+560 TKQANVAELV

-599 DSVDAEAGKVTL
+599 DGVDAEAGKATL

-682 ITIPSTFLAETTYDI
+682 ITIPSTFLAETTFDI
-697 IDENNPDGGK
+697 IDENNPDGTRK
-707 TQSGVSSKPDKKQ
+707 KSGVSSKPDKKQ
-720 ELRDRLKASL
+720 ELRDKLKASL

-737 LTTGAALLNGTGDEV
+737 LTTGAALLNGTDEEV
-752 ELPNVSSSST
+752 ELPDASSSST
-762 FAIGMRVR
+762 FAVGMRVR
-770 HPKYGMGTVTH
+770 HPKYGMGTITH

-794 FASGNRTETFS
+794 FTSGGRTETFS

>member
-1 MFNPLSCVEF
+1 MSL
-11 QTLESPAERCNSRT
+11 
-25 ARRNYSTD
+25 
-33 GTVSF
+33 
-38 ESSAPAFAASAVN
+38 ESSAPAPAASSSQR
-51 PASDVSVGNLLD
+51 PAGGTAANLLD
-63 GLTEPQQE
+63 GLTPAQQE
-71 AVEYFEGPLQI
+71 AVDYFEGPLQI

-101 VDRGVHP
+101 VERGVHP

-126 RVNQLLPDSRIW
+126 RVQALLPDSRLW

-144 FCASVLRRRGR
+144 FCANILRRRGR

-179 NDLDMDSVRV
+179 TDLDLDAVRV
-189 PVARLGARIS
+189 PVSKLGARIS
-199 HIKNTMISSE
+199 HIKNTMISCDQ
-209 EFSRSL
+209 FVRSL
-215 DMEVG
+215 DSEVG
-220 EPFDMVVA
+220 EPFDMIVA

-278 YQDTNAIQ
+278 YQDTNVIQ
-286 YSLVRSLG
+286 YQLVRSLSM
-294 IDRPNVCVT
+294 DRPNVCVT

-350 DQLISHNRMRKA
+350 DQLIAHNRMRKA
-362 KSLTTDAEDGESVQL
+362 KSLTTDAEDGEAVQL
-377 LKFKDGRSEAD
+377 LKFKDSRSEAD
-388 GIAELIRKQCTEEG
+388 GIAQLIQKQCSEEDAR
-402 SKWGDFAIFYRVNSM
+402 WGDFAIFYRVNSM

-422 LAFTRHH
+422 LAFTRHR

-438 AFYDRAEV
+438 AFYDRAEI

-455 IENPVDTV
+455 IENPVDIV
-463 AFARVVN
+463 AFERVVN

-487 ATENGVGP
+487 ASENGVSP
-495 MEAARQADKIDGL
+495 MEAARKADRIDGL
-508 TKSAKVKLKAFI
+508 TKTAKVKLKAFVRL
-520 GMMDTF
+520 MDSF
-526 SLANAGSV
+526 SLSDSGSV
-534 SDLLKKIVE
+534 SDLLKKIVD

-553 ASSEQAI
+553 STSEQAI

-570 NAAAQYDEANADDP
+570 NAAAQYDELNADDP
-584 SITGFLETTALASDV
+584 SLTDFLETTALASDV
-599 DSVDAEAGKVTL
+599 DSLDAEAGKVTL

-619 LEFPSVVIVGLEH
+619 LEFPSVVIVAVEH

-645 PKQLEEERRLLFVG
+645 TKQLEEERRLLFVG
-659 MTRAMRNL
+659 MTRAMRQL
-667 YMTTAQVRAERGTPR
+667 YLTTAQVRSVRGTPN
-682 ITIPSTFLAETTYDI
+682 ITIPSTFLAETTFNI
-697 IDENNPDGGK
+697 VDEDDPTG
-707 TQSGVSSKPDKKQ
+707 TSQQSGPSSKLDGKQ
-720 ELRDRLKASL
+720 ELRDRLKASM
-730 AAGNKPL
+730 AAGDRPM
-737 LTTGAALLNGTGDEV
+737 LTTGAALLNGTGE
-752 ELPNVSSSST
+752 EASLPKAEPQS
-762 FAIGMRVR
+762 FAVGMRVR
-770 HPKYGMGTVTH
+770 HPKYGMGTVTG
-781 IAGFAKRRTVEVE
+781 INGFAKRRTVDVE
-794 FASGNRTETFS
+794 FSAGSRRETFS
-805 ASHCPLQPIGVR
+805 AAHCPLQPVGVR

>member
-1 MFNPLSCVEF
+1 MSF
-11 QTLESPAERCNSRT
+11 Q
-25 ARRNYSTD
+25 
-33 GTVSF
+33 
-38 ESSAPAFAASAVN
+38 SSATAASPDPSSAATV
-51 PASDVSVGNLLD
+51 ANLLD
-63 GLTEPQQE
+63 GLTDPQQE

-126 RVNQLLPDSRIW
+126 RVNQLLPGSRIW

-144 FCASVLRRRGR
+144 FCASVLRRRAQ

-189 PVARLGARIS
+189 PVAKLGARIS

-209 EFSRSL
+209 QFSRSL

-286 YSLVRSLG
+286 YSLVRALG

-388 GIAELIRKQCTEEG
+388 GIAELIRKQCTEG
-402 SKWGDFAIFYRVNSM
+402 GAKWSDFAIFYRVNSM

-422 LAFTRHH
+422 LAFTRNH

-438 AFYDRAEV
+438 AFYDRAEI

-495 MEAARQADKIDGL
+495 MEAARQAHKITSL
-508 TKSAKVKLKAFI
+508 TKTAKVKLKAFV

-543 KTAYSRTWMA
+543 KTAYSRTWAA

-599 DSVDAEAGKVTL
+599 DAVDAEAGKATL

-697 IDENNPDGGK
+697 IDENNPDGTREK
-707 TQSGVSSKPDKKQ
+707 SGVSSKPDKKQ
-720 ELRDRLKASL
+720 ELRDKLKASL

-737 LTTGAALLNGTGDEV
+737 LTTGAALLNGTDEEV
-752 ELPNVSSSST
+752 ELPDVGSSST
-762 FAIGMRVR
+762 FAVGMRVR

-794 FASGNRTETFS
+794 FSSGGRTETFS

>member
-1 MFNPLSCVEF
+1 MSF
-11 QTLESPAERCNSRT
+11 Q
-25 ARRNYSTD
+25 
-33 GTVSF
+33 
-38 ESSAPAFAASAVN
+38 SSATAASPDALS
-51 PASDVSVGNLLD
+51 AETIANLLD
-63 GLTEPQQE
+63 GLTDPQQE

-126 RVNQLLPDSRIW
+126 RVNQLLPGSRIW

-144 FCASVLRRRGR
+144 FCASVLRRRAQ

-179 NDLDMDSVRV
+179 NDLDMDAVRV
-189 PVARLGARIS
+189 PVAKLGARIS

-209 EFSRSL
+209 QFTRSL
-215 DMEVG
+215 DYEVG

-286 YSLVRSLG
+286 YSLVRALG

-362 KSLTTDAEDGESVQL
+362 KSLTTDAPDGAAVQL

-388 GIAELIRKQCTEEG
+388 GIAELIRKQCTEQG
-402 SKWGDFAIFYRVNSM
+402 AKWSDFAIFYRVNSM

-438 AFYDRAEV
+438 AFYDRAEI

-495 MEAARQADKIDGL
+495 MEAARQAHKITSL
-508 TKSAKVKLKAFI
+508 TKTAKVKLKAFV

-543 KTAYSRTWMA
+543 KTAYSRTWA
-553 ASSEQAI
+553 SASSEQTI
-560 TKQANVEELV
+560 TKQANVAELV

-599 DSVDAEAGKVTL
+599 DGVDAEAGKATL

-682 ITIPSTFLAETTYDI
+682 ITIPSTFLAETTFDI
-697 IDENNPDGGK
+697 IDENNPDGTRK
-707 TQSGVSSKPDKKQ
+707 KSGVSSKPDKKQ
-720 ELRDRLKASL
+720 ELRDKLKASL

-737 LTTGAALLNGTGDEV
+737 LTTGAALLNGTDEEV
-752 ELPNVSSSST
+752 ELPDASSSST
-762 FAIGMRVR
+762 FAVGMRVR
-770 HPKYGMGTVTH
+770 HPKYGMGTITH

-794 FASGNRTETFS
+794 FTSGGRTETFS

>member
-1 MFNPLSCVEF
+1 M
-11 QTLESPAERCNSRT
+11 
-25 ARRNYSTD
+25 
-33 GTVSF
+33 SF
-38 ESSAPAFAASAVN
+38 ESFPTTAPPGHSSATTVT
-51 PASDVSVGNLLD
+51 NLLD

-126 RVNQLLPDSRIW
+126 RVNQLLPESRIW

-164 IFDKSDQ
+164 IFNKSDQ

-179 NDLDMDSVRV
+179 NDLDMDAVRV
-189 PVARLGARIS
+189 PVAKLGARIS
-199 HIKNTMISSE
+199 HIKNTMVSSE
-209 EFSRSL
+209 EFTRSL
-215 DMEVG
+215 EYEVG
-220 EPFDMVVA
+220 EPFDMIVA

-259 NPTLRAEYDDRFR
+259 NPALRAEYDDRFR

-278 YQDTNAIQ
+278 YQDTNVIQ
-286 YSLVRSLG
+286 YQLVRSLG

-313 RGANIENILNFER
+313 RGANIENILHFER
-326 DFENAKLVRLE
+326 DFEHAKLVRLE

-362 KSLTTDAEDGESVQL
+362 KSLTTDAEDGEAVQL
-377 LKFKDGRSEAD
+377 LRFKDGRSEAD
-388 GIAELIRKQCTEEG
+388 GIAEVIRKQCTEAG
-402 SKWGDFAIFYRVNSM
+402 SKWRDFAIFYRVNSM

-438 AFYDRAEV
+438 AFYDRTEI

-455 IENPVDTV
+455 IENPVDTI

-479 SQNKVTAW
+479 SQNKLTAW

-495 MEAARQADKIDGL
+495 MEAARRADRITSL
-508 TKSAKVKLKAFI
+508 TKTAKIKLKAFVGI
-520 GMMDTF
+520 MDTF

-543 KTAYSRTWMA
+543 KTAYSRTWSA

-599 DSVDAEAGKVTL
+599 DAVDADAGKVTL

-682 ITIPSTFLAETTYDI
+682 ITIPSTFLAETTFDI
-697 IDENNPDGGK
+697 IDGSKPDGTRK
-707 TQSGVSSKPDKKQ
+707 KSGTSSKPNKNQ
-720 ELRDRLKASL
+720 ELRNKLKASL

-737 LTTGAALLNGTGDEV
+737 LTTGAALLSGSDEEV
-752 ELPNVSSSST
+752 ELPDAGSAST
-762 FAIGMRVR
+762 FAVGMRVR

-794 FASGNRTETFS
+794 FTNGSRTETFS
-805 ASHCPLQPIGVR
+805 VSHCPLQLIGVR

>member
-1 MFNPLSCVEF
+1 M
-11 QTLESPAERCNSRT
+11 
-25 ARRNYSTD
+25 
-33 GTVSF
+33 SF
-38 ESSAPAFAASAVN
+38 ESSAPALAASAAN
-51 PASDVSVGNLLD
+51 PAADVSVGNLLD

-126 RVNQLLPDSRIW
+126 RVNQILPDSRIW

-144 FCASVLRRRGR
+144 FCANVLRRRGR

-209 EFSRSL
+209 EFTRSL

-278 YQDTNAIQ
+278 YQDTNTIQ
-286 YSLVRSLG
+286 YQLVRSLG

-362 KSLTTDAEDGESVQL
+362 KSLTTDAEDGEAVQL

-388 GIAELIRKQCTEEG
+388 GIAELIRKHCTEEG

-487 ATENGVGP
+487 ATKNGVGP
-495 MEAARQADKIDGL
+495 MEAARQAEKIDGL
-508 TKSAKVKLKAFI
+508 TKTAKVKLKAFV
-520 GMMDTF
+520 GMMDAF

-599 DSVDAEAGKVTL
+599 DAVDAEAGKITL

-682 ITIPSTFLAETTYDI
+682 ITIPSTFLSETTYDI
-697 IDENNPDGGK
+697 IDENNPDGARK
-707 TQSGVSSKPDKKQ
+707 KSGVSSKPDKKQ

-730 AAGNKPL
+730 ANGNKPL
-737 LTTGAALLNGTGDEV
+737 LTTGAALLNGTSEGI
-752 ELPNVSSSST
+752 ELPDVSSSST
-762 FAIGMRVR
+762 FAVGMRVR

>member
-1 MFNPLSCVEF
+1 
-11 QTLESPAERCNSRT
+11 
-25 ARRNYSTD
+25 
-33 GTVSF
+33 VSF
-38 ESSAPAFAASAVN
+38 QSSATAASPDALSAAN
-51 PASDVSVGNLLD
+51 AANLLD

-126 RVNQLLPDSRIW
+126 RVNQLLPGSRIW

-144 FCASVLRRRGR
+144 FCASVLRRRAQ

-179 NDLDMDSVRV
+179 NDLDMDAVRV
-189 PVARLGARIS
+189 PVAKLGARIS

-209 EFSRSL
+209 QFSRSL

-286 YSLVRSLG
+286 YSLVRALG

-362 KSLTTDAEDGESVQL
+362 KSLTTDAEDGEAVQL

-402 SKWGDFAIFYRVNSM
+402 TKWSDFAIFYRVNSM

-438 AFYDRAEV
+438 AFYDRAEI

-495 MEAARQADKIDGL
+495 MEAARQAHKITSL
-508 TKSAKVKLKAFI
+508 TKTAKVKLKAFV

-543 KTAYSRTWMA
+543 KTAYSRSWA
-553 ASSEQAI
+553 SASSEQAI
-560 TKQANVEELV
+560 TKQANVAELV

-599 DSVDAEAGKVTL
+599 DSVDAEAGKATL

-682 ITIPSTFLAETTYDI
+682 ITIPSTFLAETTFDI
-697 IDENNPDGGK
+697 IDENNPDGTRK
-707 TQSGVSSKPDKKQ
+707 KSGVSSKPDKKQ
-720 ELRDRLKASL
+720 ELRDKLKASL

-737 LTTGAALLNGTGDEV
+737 LTTGAALLNGTDEEV
-752 ELPNVSSSST
+752 ELPDASSSST
-762 FAIGMRVR
+762 FAVGMRVR

-794 FASGNRTETFS
+794 FTSGGRTETFS
-805 ASHCPLQPIGVR
+805 ASHCPLQPIGVP

>member
-1 MFNPLSCVEF
+1 
-11 QTLESPAERCNSRT
+11 
-25 ARRNYSTD
+25 
-33 GTVSF
+33 VSL
-38 ESSAPAFAASAVN
+38 ESSAPAIAAS
-51 PASDVSVGNLLD
+51 SDPGSSDATVANLLD
-63 GLTEPQQE
+63 GLTPSQRE
-71 AVEYFEGPLQI
+71 AVDHFEGPLQI

-126 RVNQLLPDSRIW
+126 RVNGLLPNSRIW

-144 FCASVLRRRGR
+144 FCANILRRRGR

-171 LQVLRHVL
+171 MQVLRHVL

-189 PVARLGARIS
+189 PVAKLGARIS

-209 EFSRSL
+209 EFARSL
-215 DMEVG
+215 EFEVG

-228 QVYPKYQETLL
+228 QVYPKYQQTLL

-251 HVVKLFQE
+251 HVVKLFHE

-286 YSLVRSLG
+286 YALVRALG
-294 IDRPNVCVT
+294 VDRPNVCVT

-326 DFENAKLVRLE
+326 DFEHAKLVRLE

-362 KSLTTDAEDGESVQL
+362 KSLTTDAADGEAVQL
-377 LKFKDGRSEAD
+377 RKFKDGRSEAD
-388 GIAELIRKQCTEEG
+388 GIAELIRQQCSEAG
-402 SKWGDFAIFYRVNSM
+402 AKWSDFAVFYRVNSM

-429 IPFQVAAGL
+429 IPCQVAAGL
-438 AFYDRAEV
+438 AFYDRAEI

-455 IENPVDTV
+455 IENPVDAI
-463 AFARVVN
+463 AFARIVN

-487 ATENGVGP
+487 ATEHGVSP
-495 MEAARQADKIDGL
+495 MEAARQSDKINGL
-508 TKSAKVKLKAFI
+508 TKTAKVKLKAFVR
-520 GMMDTF
+520 MMDTF
-526 SLANAGSV
+526 TLSDAGSV
-534 SDLLKKIVE
+534 SDLLKKIVD
-543 KTAYSRTWMA
+543 KTAYARMWMG

-560 TKQANVEELV
+560 TKQANVAELV

-584 SITGFLETTALASDV
+584 SITGFLETTALASDADAV
-599 DSVDAEAGKVTL
+599 DPAAGKVTL

-682 ITIPSTFLAETTYDI
+682 ITIPSTFLAETTFNI
-697 IDENNPDGGK
+697 VDENDPGETREK
-707 TQSGVSSKPDKKQ
+707 SGVSSKPDKKQ

-730 AAGNKPL
+730 AAGDRPL
-737 LTTGAALLNGTGDEV
+737 LTTGAALLNGTGEEV
-752 ELPNVSSSST
+752 ALPDVGSST
-762 FAIGMRVR
+762 FAVGMRVR
-770 HPKYGMGTVTH
+770 HPKYGMGKVTG
-781 IAGFAKRRTVEVE
+781 ISGFAKRRTVEVE
-794 FASGNRTETFS
+794 FASGDRTETFS
-805 ASHCPLQPIGVR
+805 AAHCPLQPVGVR

>member
-1 MFNPLSCVEF
+1 MSF
-11 QTLESPAERCNSRT
+11 Q
-25 ARRNYSTD
+25 
-33 GTVSF
+33 
-38 ESSAPAFAASAVN
+38 SSAPAIAAS
-51 PASDVSVGNLLD
+51 SDPGSPDTTVANLLD
-63 GLTEPQQE
+63 GLTPSQRE
-71 AVEYFEGPLQI
+71 AVEHFEGPLQI

-118 KAAREMQE
+118 KAAREMQQ
-126 RVNQLLPDSRIW
+126 RVNGLLPNSRIW

-144 FCASVLRRRGR
+144 FCASILRRRAK

-171 LQVLRHVL
+171 MQVLRHVL

-189 PVARLGARIS
+189 PVAKLGARIS

-209 EFSRSL
+209 EFARSL
-215 DMEVG
+215 EFEVG

-228 QVYPKYQETLL
+228 QVYPKYQQTLL

-286 YSLVRSLG
+286 YALVRALG
-294 IDRPNVCVT
+294 VDRPNVCVT

-362 KSLTTDAEDGESVQL
+362 KSLTTDAEDGEAVQL
-377 LKFKDGRSEAD
+377 RKFKDGRSEAD
-388 GIAELIRKQCTEEG
+388 GIAELIRQQCSEAG
-402 SKWGDFAIFYRVNSM
+402 AKWGEFAVFYRVNSM

-429 IPFQVAAGL
+429 VPFQVAAGL
-438 AFYDRAEV
+438 AFYDRAEI

-455 IENPVDTV
+455 IENPVDAV

-487 ATENGVGP
+487 ATANGISA
-495 MEAARQADKIDGL
+495 MEAARQADQIDGL
-508 TKSAKVKLKAFI
+508 TKTAKVKLKVFVR
-520 GMMDTF
+520 MMDTF
-526 SLANAGSV
+526 TLSDAGSV

-543 KTAYSRTWMA
+543 KTAYSRTWMG

-570 NAAAQYDEANADDP
+570 NAAADYDEVNADDP
-584 SITGFLETTALASDV
+584 SITDFLETTALASDADAV
-599 DSVDAEAGKVTL
+599 DPEAGKVTL

-632 GLIPHERSIKSND
+632 GLIPHERSIRSND

-682 ITIPSTFLAETTYDI
+682 ITIPSTFLAETTFDI
-697 IDENNPDGGK
+697 VDENDPGATREK
-707 TQSGVSSKPDKKQ
+707 SGVSSKPDKKQ

-730 AAGNKPL
+730 AAGDKPL
-737 LTTGAALLNGTGDEV
+737 LTTGAALLNGTGEEV
-752 ELPNVSSSST
+752 ALPDVSSST
-762 FAIGMRVR
+762 FAVGMRVR
-770 HPKYGMGTVTH
+770 HPKYGMGKVTG
-781 IAGFAKRRTVEVE
+781 ISGFAKRRTVEVE
-794 FASGNRTETFS
+794 FASGDRTETFS
-805 ASHCPLQPIGVR
+805 AAHCPLQPVGVR

>member
-1 MFNPLSCVEF
+1 M
-11 QTLESPAERCNSRT
+11 
-25 ARRNYSTD
+25 
-33 GTVSF
+33 
-38 ESSAPAFAASAVN
+38 
-51 PASDVSVGNLLD
+51 
-63 GLTEPQQE
+63 QQ
-71 AVEYFEGPLQI
+71 
-82 LAGPGSGK
+82 
-90 TRVITRRIARL
+90 
-101 VDRGVHP
+101 
-108 SSILAITFTN
+108 
-118 KAAREMQE
+118 
-126 RVNQLLPDSRIW
+126 RVNGLLPNSRIW

-144 FCASVLRRRGR
+144 FCASILRRRGR

-171 LQVLRHVL
+171 MQVLRHVL
-179 NDLDMDSVRV
+179 NDLDMDSVRI
-189 PVARLGARIS
+189 PVAKLGARIS

-209 EFSRSL
+209 QFARSL
-215 DMEVG
+215 EFEVG

-228 QVYPKYQETLL
+228 QVYPKYQQTLL

-259 NPTLRAEYDDRFR
+259 NSTLRAEYDDRFR

-286 YSLVRSLG
+286 YSLVQALG
-294 IDRPNVCVT
+294 MDRPNVCVT

-326 DFENAKLVRLE
+326 DFEHAKLVRLE

-362 KSLTTDAEDGESVQL
+362 KSLTTDAADGEAVQL
-377 LKFKDGRSEAD
+377 RKFKDGRSEAD
-388 GIAELIRKQCTEEG
+388 GIAELIRQQRSEAG
-402 SKWGDFAIFYRVNSM
+402 AKWSDFAVFYRVNSM

-429 IPFQVAAGL
+429 VPFQVAAGL
-438 AFYDRAEV
+438 AFYDRAEI

-455 IENPVDTV
+455 IENPVDAV

-470 RPARGIGKT
+470 RPTRGIGKT

-487 ATENGVGP
+487 ATENGVSA
-495 MEAARQADKIDGL
+495 MEAARQADKIEGL
-508 TKSAKVKLKAFI
+508 TKTAKVKLKAFI
-520 GMMDTF
+520 RMMDTF
-526 SLANAGSV
+526 TLADSGSV

-543 KTAYSRTWMA
+543 KTAYARTWMGI
-553 ASSEQAI
+553 SSEQAI

-570 NAAAQYDEANADDP
+570 NAAADYDEANADDP
-584 SITGFLETTALASDV
+584 SITDFLETTALASDADAV
-599 DSVDAEAGKVTL
+599 DPAAGKVTL

-682 ITIPSTFLAETTYDI
+682 ITIPSTFLAETTFDI
-697 IDENNPDGGK
+697 IDENNPDGTREK
-707 TQSGVSSKPDKKQ
+707 SGVSSKPDKKQ

-730 AAGNKPL
+730 AAGDKPL
-737 LTTGAALLNGTGDEV
+737 LTTGAALLNGTGEEV
-752 ELPNVSSSST
+752 ALPDVSSST
-762 FAIGMRVR
+762 FAVGMRVR

-794 FASGNRTETFS
+794 FASGERTETFS
-805 ASHCPLQPIGVR
+805 AAHCPLQPVGVR